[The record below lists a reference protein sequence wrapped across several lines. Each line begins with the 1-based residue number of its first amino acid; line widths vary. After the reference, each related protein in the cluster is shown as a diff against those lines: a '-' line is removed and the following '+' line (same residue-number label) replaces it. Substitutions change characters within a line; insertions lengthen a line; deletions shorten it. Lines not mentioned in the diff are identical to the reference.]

1 MWREVEGPIMD
12 PENEFD
18 ATEMRK
24 YLGLGGSGPLELAS
38 LGTSMPLSWSR
49 YNASI
54 LICWGFLIPFF
65 NLPEFY

>member
-1 MWREVEGPIMD
+1 MWKEVEGPIMD

-38 LGTSMPLSWSR
+38 LGTSMPL
-49 YNASI
+49 
-54 LICWGFLIPFF
+54 
-65 NLPEFY
+65 